1 MSRAFTKESEQEW
14 LGDVDPEIAALERFL
29 SREHGD
35 QVSHVRSYE
44 DPGTGTQIHEMS
56 NGNHYSL
63 DMDGRWRQLL
73 HEE

>member
-14 LGDVDPEIAALERFL
+14 LGNVDPELSALERYL
-29 SREHGD
+29 SRENGEAIR
-35 QVSHVRSYE
+35 HVRSVE
-44 DPGTGTQIHEMS
+44 DPGTGSMVYEMS

-73 HEE
+73 HDE